1 MVRLRVSI
9 IFIYFYIP
17 MMKQICLTLL
27 LLACYGL
34 INAQV
39 ADNFTDGNFTQ
50 NPNWVGDDS
59 IFQVNSGQLRLKGT
73 ISSDAYIATSHVQTD
88 SVTWQ
93 FYTRFALSPST
104 QNFSRFYVMSDT
116 SNLEGPVNGYYVQLG
131 GVTGTTDSITF
142 YKQTGNT
149 RVRLIAGRASTVSK
163 SNNVVRVKL
172 FRDNLGN
179 WQLWSDTVGGNNFVL
194 EGSAFDNLHTNCKY
208 LGWWIRFT
216 AGNSQNFYLD
226 DVTANTPIYDT
237 TPPLVDSVVVNDSN
251 SISVYFNEPVD
262 SIMALK
268 PSGYLLLPNGT
279 NPLNVVWIN
288 SQQIQITFASKFIS
302 KQNYTLKINGI
313 ADINGTVMAPSSIPF
328 FFYTP
333 ELHDVLISEFFPDPS
348 PSILL
353 PEQEFIE
360 LYNNSGVTLN
370 LKGYSITDGSS
381 TAVLPN
387 FILEVDS
394 FVTVCANAN
403 IGLFLPYGKVIGVSN
418 MPLLNNSSDN
428 LILKASNSQII
439 HQINYDLN
447 WYENVLKND
456 GGWSIELKSPK
467 QICKGK
473 QNYAASISNNGG
485 TPGSINS
492 IWNNQPDLLSASIN
506 GFTLVDDKSIK
517 VHFTEPLDT
526 LSTALLGVIFNP
538 NEVVNDIRLLGIDT
552 LFIITQNTF
561 TKNTQYTVTLN
572 NVMDCSGNDTTLQ
585 FQFKYVLPDIAQ
597 NYDVLISEI
606 LADPDP
612 VKQLPN
618 AEYVELYNRSNKIIN
633 LKNWVLADGSSRATL
648 PDFLLLPDSFIAITS
663 STHALPFDV
672 NVLRV
677 SGFPSLGNDA
687 DLITL
692 FNESG
697 KVIHHVNYTSAW
709 FTDALKLNG
718 GWSLELVDAN
728 NPCGL
733 NNWKASTSNI
743 GGTPSKQ
750 NSAKGFNVD
759 DTPPKLLRVYARDN
773 NKVELFFNEAMDS
786 TSFLNNR
793 FLVNTT
799 FNPLSIVGNKPFY
812 GSTVLEFNTLFER
825 DKAYQLL
832 IDSVKDC
839 AGNFIED
846 YRSAEFGLAYLAD
859 SNQLLI
865 NEVLF
870 NPRSGG
876 VDFVELYNSSNK
888 LLDVKDLLLAKRD
901 ELGNIDQI
909 ENIAPAGFTI
919 NPNAHVVVTSDPEL
933 LQQQYY
939 CMYPGQ
945 IVRSNTPSMNDDVG
959 NIVLINTQGIV
970 LDEWTYDDKMHVPL
984 LDDKDGVSLE
994 RIDAARAA
1002 NERTNWTSAAASIGY
1017 ATPTYKNSQYLKT
1030 DRAESVMELQPKT
1043 ISPDGDGYEDVMNI
1057 NYLLSENGYTGTLT
1071 VFNAAGKEVKQIFK
1085 NNILGTSGTYT
1096 WDGTTDNGQK
1106 APIGLYVFYFEI
1118 FNLKGEVKSYKTV
1131 GVVAAKF

>member
-27 LLACYGL
+27 LLASYGL
-34 INAQV
+34 SNAQV

-59 IFQVNSGQLRLKGT
+59 IFQVTSGQLRLKGT
-73 ISSDAYIATSHVQTD
+73 NSSDAYIATSHVQTD

-142 YKQTGNT
+142 YKQTENT

-163 SNNVVRVKL
+163 TNNLVRVKV
-172 FRDNLGN
+172 FRDHLGN
-179 WQLWSDTVGGNNFVL
+179 WQLWSDTLGGNNFVL
-194 EGSAFDNLHTNCKY
+194 EGTAFDNEHTNCKY
-208 LGWWIRFT
+208 LGWWMRYT

-226 DVTANTPIYDT
+226 DVSASEPIYDII
-237 TPPLVDSVVVNDSN
+237 PPIVDSITVQSNNSILIYFNEAVDSVSAIQTNN
-251 SISVYFNEPVD
+251 
-262 SIMALK
+262 
-268 PSGYLLLPNGT
+268 YLLQPGNL
-279 NPLNVVWIN
+279 NPT
-288 SQQIQITFASKFIS
+288 QIQHISARLVQISFTQKFVSKRNYMLDIT
-302 KQNYTLKINGI
+302 GI
-313 ADINGTVMAPSSIPF
+313 KDVEGNTIFLSSQPF

-333 ELHDVLISEFFPDPS
+333 ELYDVLISEFFPDPS
-348 PSILL
+348 PPMSL

-360 LYNNSGVTLN
+360 LYNNSGIALN
-370 LKGYSITDGSS
+370 LKGFTLSDGSS
-381 TAVLPN
+381 TATLPD
-387 FILEVDS
+387 FILGIDR
-394 FVTVCANAN
+394 FVTVCATAN
-403 IGLFLPYGKVIGVSN
+403 VPLFNVYGNTIGVSN
-418 MPLLNNSSDN
+418 FPSLNNSSDN
-428 LILKASNSQII
+428 IILKDNNAQTM
-439 HQINYDLN
+439 HQLSYDLS
-447 WYENVLKND
+447 WYEDAIKDD
-456 GGWSIELKSPK
+456 GGWTIELKSPK
-467 QICKGK
+467 QLCKGK
-473 QNYAASISNNGG
+473 QNYTSSLALDGG
-485 TPGSINS
+485 TPGAINS
-492 IWNNQPDLLSASIN
+492 VWNKLTDILPPSIST
-506 GFTLVDDKSIK
+506 FTLVDDKTIRI
-517 VHFTEPLDT
+517 HFTEALDTTSVGLIGVVFSPNININIIQVIGLDT
-526 LSTALLGVIFNP
+526 LL
-538 NEVVNDIRLLGIDT
+538 
-552 LFIITQNTF
+552 ITIQNAF
-561 TKNTQYTVTLN
+561 ANKTQYTVTLTN
-572 NVMDCSGNDTTLQ
+572 IMDCSSNDTSLQ
-585 FQFKYVLPDIAQ
+585 FVFDYVVPDTAQ
-597 NYDVLISEI
+597 NYDVLITEI
-606 LADPDP
+606 MADPDP
-612 VKQLPN
+612 VKRLPN

-633 LKNWVLADGSSRATL
+633 LKNWVLGDGSSKATL
-648 PDFLLLPDSFIAITS
+648 PDFLLLPDSFITITS
-663 STHALPFDV
+663 SSHALPFDV

-687 DLITL
+687 DALTL
-692 FNESG
+692 FNDFG
-697 KVIHHVNYTSAW
+697 QVIHHVNYTSAW

-718 GWSLELVDAN
+718 GWSLELVDVN

-733 NNWKASTSNI
+733 NNWKASINPL

-750 NSAKGFNVD
+750 NSVKGFNVD

-799 FNPLSIVGNKPFY
+799 FNPLSVVGNKPFY
-812 GSTVLEFNTLFER
+812 GSTVLEFNTVFER
-825 DKAYQLL
+825 DKVYQLL

-933 LQQQYY
+933 LQQQYF
-939 CMYPGQ
+939 CMFPEQ
-945 IVRSNTPSMNDDVG
+945 IVRANTPSMNDDAG

-970 LDEWTYDDKMHVPL
+970 LDEWIYDDKMHVPL
-984 LDDKDGVSLE
+984 LDDKDGVSIE
-994 RIDAARAA
+994 RIDAARPA
-1002 NERTNWTSAAASIGY
+1002 NERTNWTSAAASNGY

-1030 DRAESVMELQPKT
+1030 DRAESVMELQPKS
-1043 ISPDGDGYEDVMNI
+1043 ISPDGDGFEDVMNI
-1057 NYLLSENGYTGTLT
+1057 NYLLSEYGYTGTLT
-1071 VFNAAGKEVKQIFK
+1071 VFNAAGKEVKQLFK

-1096 WDGTTDNGQK
+1096 WDGTADNGQK
-1106 APIGLYVFYFEI
+1106 APVGLYVFYFEI

-1131 GVVAAKF
+1131 GVVAAKL